1 MLSILYFTLI
11 VFYQGT
17 YLLNYLLKNTRIT
30 TVPNYFVS
38 RTLQLMHGG
47 EIHIIHTRYK
57 LYVFDNRKVAVE
69 TPGIEMM
76 SRNDFIPI
84 LWVTHYSD
92 PKKCLLWWSTVRPNQ
107 VNFESNESSFEIFIV
122 ECKYNVIPMQLY
134 PKACLSRQL
143 YALALYIKS
152 YM

>member
-107 VNFESNESSFEIFIV
+107 VNFESNESSFEISIV
-122 ECKYNVIPMQLY
+122 QCKYNVFPMQLY
-134 PKACLSRQL
+134 PKACLSRH
-143 YALALYIKS
+143 YTP
-152 YM
+152 